1 MTAPLSLQL
10 DFFPKETSLY
20 KMCAYAV
27 SHIHLGG
34 PEGVLRNE
42 DDECLS
48 AVVQAQ
54 PLLGLHIHLPASSLT
69 TSPLSKN
76 SCSPMI

>member
-10 DFFPKETSLY
+10 YFLLKETSLY

-34 PEGVLRNE
+34 AKGVLRNE
-42 DDECLS
+42 DECLS

-69 TSPLSKN
+69 ISPLSKN
-76 SCSPMI
+76 SFSPMI